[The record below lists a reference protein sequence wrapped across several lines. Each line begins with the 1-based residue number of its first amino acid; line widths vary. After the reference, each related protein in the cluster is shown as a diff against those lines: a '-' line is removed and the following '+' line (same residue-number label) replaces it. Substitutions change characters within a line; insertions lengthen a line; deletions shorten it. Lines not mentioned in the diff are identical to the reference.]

1 METRDFTSDEIR
13 DLKIDAIA
21 RKYKC
26 SNTYV
31 REVMKGDKERN
42 TELSQ
47 KILKDAIDMYAILK
61 RETIID
67 VK

>member
-1 METRDFTSDEIR
+1 MKTKTFTSKEIK

-47 KILKDAIDMYAILK
+47 KIMKDAIDIYEILQ
-61 RETIID
+61 RETLIEA
-67 VK
+67 